1 MSELHTN
8 KASWPADWLRF
19 VRGFLANPNKV
30 ASIVPS
36 SQYLQHRISLL
47 PCVQSA
53 EFVIELGPGTGETTL
68 ALLRRMPPTSQLLC
82 IEIVPEFVE
91 HLQQIRDPRL
101 NVVQGNALDLAEIL
115 AERNLPMPN
124 TVVSGIPFSHLSLTE
139 GRELVR
145 IIHSVLAPQGTFLAY
160 QFRDRISE
168 LADEV
173 FGEPQTSF
181 VFWNIPPLRIWQWEK
196 SSQSPPIAAP
206 KYHESVP
213 MASINDLT

>member
-8 KASWPADWLRF
+8 KVSSPGDWLRF
-19 VRGFLANPNKV
+19 VRGFLANPNMV

-36 SQYLQHRISLL
+36 SQYLQHRVSLL

-53 EFVIELGPGTGETTL
+53 EFVVELGPGTGETTL
-68 ALLRRMPPTSQLLC
+68 ALLRRMPRTSQLLC
-82 IEIVPEFVE
+82 IEVVPEFVE
-91 HLQQIRDPRL
+91 HLRQISDPRL
-101 NVVQGNALDLAEIL
+101 VVVQGNAFDLADIL

-124 TVVSGIPFSHLSLTE
+124 TVVSGIPFSHISLAE
-139 GRELVR
+139 GRDLVR
-145 IIHSVLAPQGTFLAY
+145 TIHSVLALQGTFLAY

-168 LADEV
+168 LANEV

-196 SSQSPPIAAP
+196 DSHRAP
-206 KYHESVP
+206 LVDPTSRGTVS
-213 MASINDLT
+213 MVSLDDRT